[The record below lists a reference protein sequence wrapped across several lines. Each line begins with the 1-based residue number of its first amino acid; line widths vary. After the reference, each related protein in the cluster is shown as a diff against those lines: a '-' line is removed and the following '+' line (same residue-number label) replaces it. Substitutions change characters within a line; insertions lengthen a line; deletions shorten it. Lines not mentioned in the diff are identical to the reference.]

1 MNFPYTRRG
10 LMAFLSVGAFAVG
23 AFTFSAHQ
31 AKAEDR
37 LTTDQFNQIKI
48 ERRKLIVAREKAI
61 SQIVAN
67 ERKIEI
73 YLAWADGKDP
83 NVITDKAIPAASAA
97 MTGTGAS
104 VAMYKKYFPTFLSK
118 LPANVQKW
126 VKRSPALT
134 GLLAAIYLAYD
145 SVEYNTLVNEI
156 KLRMDERPNGGKPT
170 TDALYQQLIS
180 ERTKL
185 ADEIELLSLQ
195 INELN
200 TLLNIYE

>member
-1 MNFPYTRRG
+1 MHFLSIRHG
-10 LMAFLSVGAFAVG
+10 LTAFLAVSAFALG
-23 AFTFSAHQ
+23 THQ
-31 AKAEDR
+31 AKAENP

-97 MTGTGAS
+97 MTGAGAS
-104 VAMYKKYFPTFLSK
+104 VAMYKKYFPAFLSK

-126 VKRSPALT
+126 IKRSPALT

-145 SVEYNTLVNEI
+145 SMEYNTLVNEMKMRI
-156 KLRMDERPNGGKPT
+156 DERPDGGKPI

-200 TLLNIYE
+200 ALLNIYE